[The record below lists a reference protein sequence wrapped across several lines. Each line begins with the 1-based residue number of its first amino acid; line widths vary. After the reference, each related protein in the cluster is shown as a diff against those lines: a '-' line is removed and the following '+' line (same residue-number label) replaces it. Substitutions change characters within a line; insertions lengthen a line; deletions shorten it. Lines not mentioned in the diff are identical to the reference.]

1 MQSGLFRNVM
11 RYTNFA
17 LFPRMM
23 IQVGFSAGYATAFLW
38 GIFGIR
44 SGAVTFGTMT
54 AFLQLVA
61 QIQNPMV
68 ELSRQIPAFIR
79 VMTAAERLA
88 ELSDAPLEQTGKPV
102 VLTPK
107 LQECAVT
114 GSGSKTATS
123 ECAYCFKRKNIFYEY
138 PER

>member
-1 MQSGLFRNVM
+1 M

-17 LFPRMM
+17 LFSRLM

-88 ELSDAPLEQTGKPV
+88 ELSDVPLEQTGKPV
-102 VLTPK
+102 VLTGRAGIRIGHLTYSYPGGEK
-107 LQECAVT
+107 RY
-114 GSGSKTATS
+114 SMTS
-123 ECAYCFKRKNIFYEY
+123 PMISLREA
-138 PER
+138 